1 MIYTSKRN
9 NSEVKAHL
17 LGRARHDTR
26 AQLKRLYIKRKR
38 GDNMTA
44 YEANIVRHMRE
55 DKERYS
61 RQLRNESGKQQPNE
75 KVVVFLKKHIEFL
88 DEAIKS
94 YEEKEEEKRKQAA
107 DKLRRLV
114 NTNFKENSIKLEL
127 SYKPKTETSLLTVNK

>member
-1 MIYTSKRN
+1 
-9 NSEVKAHL
+9 
-17 LGRARHDTR
+17 
-26 AQLKRLYIKRKR
+26 
-38 GDNMTA
+38 MTA

-94 YEEKEEEKRKQAA
+94 YEEKEEEEKTSHRKITAA
-107 DKLRRLV
+107 CKCKL
-114 NTNFKENSIKLEL
+114 
-127 SYKPKTETSLLTVNK
+127 

>member
-1 MIYTSKRN
+1 
-9 NSEVKAHL
+9 
-17 LGRARHDTR
+17 
-26 AQLKRLYIKRKR
+26 
-38 GDNMTA
+38 MTA

-94 YEEKEEEKRKQAA
+94 YEEKEEEEKRKQATER
-107 DKLRRLV
+107 LRQLV
-114 NTNFKENSIKLEL
+114 NANCKDTEELKKLL
-127 SYKPKTETSLLTVNK
+127 SETI